1 MAEAKKKEVVVM
13 YGSGNYIIDKTI
25 YVFRDGEEVEVKIK
39 KHKSLLEAEAK
50 RRKAVYDKRVLLGN
64 TDKQ

>member
-1 MAEAKKKEVVVM
+1 M